1 MTLFILF
8 VSIIAILFLVLNLL
22 FAPHNPYAE
31 KFSSFECGFHS
42 FLGQNRSQFNVKF
55 FIFGLVFLLFDLE
68 ITLVFPFAVSQS
80 FNNLY
85 GLIIVLIFLVIVT
98 IGFIYELGKG
108 ALKID
113 SKQNISLLK
122 GDTTNTSIS
131 YVENKVRATNNSF
144 NTLYSGGNVLKNVA
158 PLTFSFDCVGGAK
171 RFYSSNSDG
180 SNLNLSKLKFK
191 LVRAS
196 QFSKILIK
204 NLLRFIFCIMPFI
217 IVCKSLYC
225 CLHNDN
231 WTFIYL
237 SQQILSHIPFIGSY
251 LFHLLSEQVL
261 SIDLVNNNQFIG
273 NLMFS
278 GSFGASIGRSL
289 LEVFW
294 DKDKILL
301 GDFGSNEIPRPKDKG
316 FFMQA
321 SNTESDKQSSKE
333 GIESS
338 QKASASASA
347 SVSSSG
353 VSSTYPSF
361 ENFDKLLEERN
372 KIISETKKL
381 ILGTDNTL
389 SSIAPQA
396 NKIELAR
403 SLTLMRHKNYEL
415 FNEFI
420 KAHNKFLD
428 LPFLIAE
435 IKPLVKQID
444 AVSDE
449 FSNNMKQI
457 SIDDPNYLKKT
468 VDLENKFMKKQMSL
482 GLDIEKKL
490 ISEVKIRDKQGKYPE
505 YFFGYYRENIQKA
518 WIQERELFSAEQK
531 KLRKELGELVNKKA

>member
-80 FNNLY
+80 FNSLY

-113 SKQNISLLK
+113 SKQNTSLLK
-122 GDTTNTSIS
+122 GDTANTSIS
-131 YVENKVRATNNSF
+131 YVEKKVRGTNNS
-144 NTLYSGGNVLKNVA
+144 NTLYSVGNVIKNVT
-158 PLTFSFDCVGGAK
+158 LRTFSSGNIGAAK
-171 RFYSSNSDG
+171 RFYSSNNQG
-180 SNLNLSKLKFK
+180 SNLNFSKFK
-191 LVRAS
+191 SKPSGLLL
-196 QFSKILIK
+196 QFSKIFTK
-204 NLLRFIFCIMPFI
+204 NLLKFVFFILPFI
-217 IVCKSLYC
+217 IVFKSLYC

-237 SQQILSHIPFIGSY
+237 SQQIFTHIPFIGSS
-251 LFHLLSEQVL
+251 LLHLLSEKGL
-261 SIDLVNNNQFIG
+261 SIDLINNNQYIG

-289 LEVFW
+289 LELFL
-294 DKDKILL
+294 DKDKLL
-301 GDFGSNEIPRPKDKG
+301 MGDLGSNETLKSSLGGISKDKG

-321 SNTESDKQSSKE
+321 SNTESEKQLSGE

-338 QKASASASA
+338 QK
-347 SVSSSG
+347 VSSSG
-353 VSSTYPSF
+353 VSSTYPLF
-361 ENFDKLLEERN
+361 DIFDKLLEQRN
-372 KIISETKKL
+372 KIISDTKKL

-396 NKIELAR
+396 DKIELAK
-403 SLTLMRHKNYEL
+403 SLTLMRHKNYEFL
-415 FNEFI
+415 NEFI
-420 KAHNKFLD
+420 IVHNKILYVSFMET
-428 LPFLIAE
+428 E
-435 IKPLVKQID
+435 IKPLVEQID
-444 AVSDE
+444 AISDE
-449 FSNNMKQI
+449 FLASMKQI
-457 SIDDPNYLKKT
+457 PLDDPNYLKKT
-468 VDLENKFMKKQMSL
+468 VDIENKFALRPRHRTRPCAWSWAEGSKNKWSL
-482 GLDIEKKL
+482 
-490 ISEVKIRDKQGKYPE
+490 V
-505 YFFGYYRENIQKA
+505 
-518 WIQERELFSAEQK
+518 
-531 KLRKELGELVNKKA
+531 